1 MPYLF
6 PAIYDKGSAL
16 FQSLVLNHP
25 FYNANK
31 RTALMALHYF
41 LEKNDRELNPND
53 KEIEDFIV
61 SIDTDHLDIETISR
75 WIKENST
82 QMNK

>member
-1 MPYLF
+1 M
-6 PAIYDKGSAL
+6 YDKGSAL

-41 LEKNDRELNPND
+41 LEKNGRELNTTD
-53 KEIEDFIV
+53 KEVEDFTV
-61 SIDTDHLDIETISR
+61 SIATDHLDIEEISH

-82 QMNK
+82 KMNK